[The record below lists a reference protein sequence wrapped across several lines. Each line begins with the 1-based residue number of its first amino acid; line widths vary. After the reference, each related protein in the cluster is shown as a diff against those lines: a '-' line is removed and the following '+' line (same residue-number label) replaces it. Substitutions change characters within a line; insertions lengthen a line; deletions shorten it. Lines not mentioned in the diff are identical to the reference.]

1 VGVQSHPTQKFEKA
15 AVAPLTTD
23 AGNGLSQVQQPSG
36 ERVAMNLKPS
46 SQPLDSNTV
55 TPSPA
60 KPPSDD
66 IALTKIYRVGPN
78 DVLDVRVND
87 SQSPKSTLFT
97 ITPAGLLEYPLLV
110 EPLTVTGLTVEEIG
124 ARIAE
129 DLKKRALIEDP
140 KVIVGVRDYGS
151 HTIIISGLV
160 KDAGTKFLMREA
172 IPLYVVVADAQP
184 LPEAAKVTLVRNDL
198 NQIFEVDLTRAADM
212 NLLVRPGDVLTFQPN
227 VTQFVYIGGE
237 VKVPGEKTFRR
248 GLTLT
253 QAILTAGGVTPKAS
267 VAQIARDDG
276 RGFLAETSFKLKD
289 IASGKTV
296 DPLLKPGDRI
306 SILR

>member
-1 VGVQSHPTQKFEKA
+1 
-15 AVAPLTTD
+15 
-23 AGNGLSQVQQPSG
+23 
-36 ERVAMNLKPS
+36 
-46 SQPLDSNTV
+46 
-55 TPSPA
+55 
-60 KPPSDD
+60 
-66 IALTKIYRVGPN
+66 
-78 DVLDVRVND
+78 
-87 SQSPKSTLFT
+87 
-97 ITPAGLLEYPLLV
+97 
-110 EPLTVTGLTVEEIG
+110 
-124 ARIAE
+124 
-129 DLKKRALIEDP
+129 
-140 KVIVGVRDYGS
+140 
-151 HTIIISGLV
+151 
-160 KDAGTKFLMREA
+160 MREA